1 VLRTCKIHA
10 FPFRFNISNL
20 IISIQFATCPSNYDK
35 LPSFAFPRAVT
46 CTGIETGL
54 FLYKEKRPSTNT
66 GSMLC
71 TLKTRNV
78 ERLLITILDNVKV
91 KVTLVQALRLCT
103 GLTAHRASRGIA
115 LLFYDQ
121 RH

>member
-1 VLRTCKIHA
+1 
-10 FPFRFNISNL
+10 
-20 IISIQFATCPSNYDK
+20 
-35 LPSFAFPRAVT
+35 
-46 CTGIETGL
+46 
-54 FLYKEKRPSTNT
+54 
-66 GSMLC
+66 MLC